1 MGIKTKQIVLD
12 QLYKSKTEL
21 SKKRKL
27 GILQDIDSELDGML
41 QDFADYESIVE
52 SRLSVAIELEAL
64 LGQEYIK
71 AQDLLDA
78 RMEINIQLE
87 EYKTKANDL
96 GVDPDTSY
104 YDNALDNLKTGIQFA
119 SSDEILKDLR
129 F

>member
-1 MGIKTKQIVLD
+1 MGIKTKQTVLD
-12 QLYKSKTEL
+12 QLYRNTTEL

-96 GVDPDTSY
+96 GVDSDTSY
-104 YDNALDNLKTGIQFA
+104 YDNALDNLKTGIQLA
-119 SSDEILKDLR
+119 SPDDLNLR

>member
-1 MGIKTKQIVLD
+1 
-12 QLYKSKTEL
+12 
-21 SKKRKL
+21 
-27 GILQDIDSELDGML
+27 ML

-96 GVDPDTSY
+96 GVDSDTSY
-104 YDNALDNLKTGIQFA
+104 YDNALENLKTGIQFA

>member
-1 MGIKTKQIVLD
+1 MGIKTKQTVLD

-87 EYKTKANDL
+87 EYKKKANDL
-96 GVDPDTSY
+96 GVDSDTSY

-119 SSDEILKDLR
+119 SSDEVLKDLR

>member
-1 MGIKTKQIVLD
+1 MGIKTKQTVLD

-41 QDFADYESIVE
+41 QDFADYESIVQ

-96 GVDPDTSY
+96 GVDSDTSY
-104 YDNALDNLKTGIQFA
+104 YDNALDNLKTGIQLA
-119 SSDEILKDLR
+119 SPDDLNLR

>member
-41 QDFADYESIVE
+41 QDFADYESIVQ

-87 EYKTKANDL
+87 EYKKKANDL
-96 GVDPDTSY
+96 GVDSDTSY
-104 YDNALDNLKTGIQFA
+104 YDNALDNLKTGIQLA
-119 SSDEILKDLR
+119 SPDDLNLR

>member
-96 GVDPDTSY
+96 GVDSDTSY
-104 YDNALDNLKTGIQFA
+104 YDNALENLKTGIQFA